1 MKCVC
6 VLLPD
11 GFSNRRYPKRSF
23 EVLSWSSLTSSSV
36 ISHRLSS
43 SIFTLCPPPVYGTLP
58 SPFLLVQD
66 LVTVSLFG
74 EKQQNKTTRVVFG
87 LFFDFPSHLRCCLV
101 CQKEKCESNKQP
113 VHWTSFCCCCF
124 VIIFYKDTFGSMDCD
139 EFGPSSSSIALLYY
153 KKYVL
158 AARRWWRRK
167 AQEGRDACKRMITF
181 LCSIRSLPIVCLSL
195 SSASVC
201 VCNQRRLLMLGIIL
215 VSLNPPYRWICS
227 VVGASFPFIWIC
239 QKENFQTLTT
249 ARLSFKSSLLF
260 IFLF

>member
-1 MKCVC
+1 MMKCVC

-113 VHWTSFCCCCF
+113 VHWTSFCCCCCF
-124 VIIFYKDTFGSMDCD
+124 VIFFYRDTFGSMDCD
-139 EFGPSSSSIALLYY
+139 EFGPSSSSIALL
-153 KKYVL
+153 L
-158 AARRWWRRK
+158 
-167 AQEGRDACKRMITF
+167 
-181 LCSIRSLPIVCLSL
+181 
-195 SSASVC
+195 
-201 VCNQRRLLMLGIIL
+201 
-215 VSLNPPYRWICS
+215 
-227 VVGASFPFIWIC
+227 
-239 QKENFQTLTT
+239 
-249 ARLSFKSSLLF
+249 
-260 IFLF
+260 